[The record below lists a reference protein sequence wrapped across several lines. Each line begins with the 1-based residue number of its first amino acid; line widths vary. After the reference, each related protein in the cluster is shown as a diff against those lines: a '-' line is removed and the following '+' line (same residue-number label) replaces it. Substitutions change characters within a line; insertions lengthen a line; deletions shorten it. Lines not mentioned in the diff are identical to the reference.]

1 MQRFNNSN
9 DRLINNQKKI
19 GGLAQL
25 VERVLSMHEV
35 VSSILTFSKLFI
47 LPSTGVPS
55 VSIDLVAGHKSFN
68 IHIVFTGHTMSK
80 SSGAAGS
87 AGAQAAYPM
96 SQYLSALPS
105 PTSAGGGAAAAS
117 SVRAIVHQALANPKV
132 LAGFAELRSH
142 PAATASLDK
151 SGTGDDP
158 ALRTLDL
165 FAKGTH
171 KDYAGAPPGTYLSL
185 TDGQLAKL
193 RQLTVVSVAQGIASE
208 AAVASAVG
216 GKTKKKKGRGKTK
229 KGAAGGNATTVPYDL
244 LRTELGLDADGN
256 IRDLEDILISCLYSG
271 LISGRLDQHSMSLWI
286 EPNPDHP
293 GQPPVAARDVTKADV
308 PRLIAELERFLK
320 RSRNVLA
327 ALDGA
332 AQHSREGR
340 EADARAVLEEEMKV
354 VAAREQAE
362 KKMRNA
368 IPGIDDEQGWAMA
381 AAAASIGG
389 AGGQAAMD
397 LSGMEGGGRSGSIA
411 RRQTKRSRAAG
422 GGEGFLGGSGS
433 GRF

>member
-1 MQRFNNSN
+1 
-9 DRLINNQKKI
+9 
-19 GGLAQL
+19 
-25 VERVLSMHEV
+25 
-35 VSSILTFSKLFI
+35 
-47 LPSTGVPS
+47 
-55 VSIDLVAGHKSFN
+55 
-68 IHIVFTGHTMSK
+68 MSK

-87 AGAQAAYPM
+87 AAQAADPM

-105 PTSAGGGAAAAS
+105 PTSAGGGAAAS
-117 SVRAIVHQALANPKV
+117 SVRAIIHQALANPKV

-142 PAATASLDK
+142 PAVTASLDK

-165 FAKGTH
+165 FAKGAH

-208 AAVASAVG
+208 AAAAASAAG
-216 GKTKKKKGRGKTK
+216 DKTKKKKGRGKSK

-244 LRTELGLDADGN
+244 LRTELGLDAATTAADGN

-308 PRLIAELERFLK
+308 PRLIAELERFQK

-327 ALDGA
+327 ALDEA
-332 AQHSREGR
+332 AKHSREGR
-340 EADARAVLEEEMKV
+340 EADALAVLEEEMKV

-362 KKMRNA
+362 KKMRDA

>member
-1 MQRFNNSN
+1 
-9 DRLINNQKKI
+9 
-19 GGLAQL
+19 
-25 VERVLSMHEV
+25 
-35 VSSILTFSKLFI
+35 
-47 LPSTGVPS
+47 
-55 VSIDLVAGHKSFN
+55 
-68 IHIVFTGHTMSK
+68 MSK

-87 AGAQAAYPM
+87 AGAQAADPM

-105 PTSAGGGAAAAS
+105 TSAGGGAAAS

-171 KDYAGAPPGTYLSL
+171 KDYEGAPPGTYLSL

-216 GKTKKKKGRGKTK
+216 AKTKKKKGRGKSK
-229 KGAAGGNATTVPYDL
+229 KGAAGANATTVPYDL
-244 LRTELGLDADGN
+244 LRTELGLDVAAAADGN

-293 GQPPVAARDVTKADV
+293 GQPPVAARDVTKADA
-308 PRLIAELERFLK
+308 PRLIAELERFQK

-332 AQHSREGR
+332 AKHSREGR
-340 EADARAVLEEEMKV
+340 EADALAFLEEEMKV

-397 LSGMEGGGRSGSIA
+397 LSGMEGGGRPGSIA

>member
-1 MQRFNNSN
+1 M
-9 DRLINNQKKI
+9 
-19 GGLAQL
+19 
-25 VERVLSMHEV
+25 
-35 VSSILTFSKLFI
+35 
-47 LPSTGVPS
+47 
-55 VSIDLVAGHKSFN
+55 
-68 IHIVFTGHTMSK
+68 
-80 SSGAAGS
+80 
-87 AGAQAAYPM
+87 
-96 SQYLSALPS
+96 PS

-332 AQHSREGR
+332 AKHSREGR
-340 EADARAVLEEEMKV
+340 EADALAVLEEEMKVVAAREQAEKKMRNAIPGIDDEQGDQHSMSLWIEPNPDHPGQPPVAARDVTKADVPRLIAELERFLKRSRNVLAALDGAAKHSREGREADALAVLEEEMKV